1 MSILHGI
8 RIVLVATLVATLT
21 VAIPP
26 TTASADA
33 GVESQ
38 FVASINR
45 ERAARGTPALS
56 VASDLT
62 SIARRWSGVMADQ
75 GTLYHNPNVFSQ
87 VTSYTKAGE
96 NVGRG
101 QSASSLHTAFMN
113 SAGHRRNIVDPE
125 FTQVGVGVV
134 VRNGTV
140 WVTQVFRRP
149 TNAPRPAPASS
160 TGSSS
165 SGSSGSGSSAGTS
178 SSGSSSQQSRAAA
191 QRAAEEREAEARRR
205 AEAEERRQAEL
216 AANRA
221 AQQRLAE
228 LGWYDGDVDGI
239 AGPRT
244 RDAIS
249 AFQTASDI
257 EADGVLG
264 AATRDALEADDAVTR
279 AEHEAALAEAA
290 RQRRLEAER
299 ARQAEQARAA
309 LHAAEELE
317 AARRAAALEAE
328 RRVEVVRAGLRALRE
343 AQVAEVAAQHATLA
357 ADAPAPTAGQELV
370 AEVREPAAAPA
381 WHARVRSWF
390 LGLIGSIATS

>member
-113 SAGHRRNIVDPE
+113 SAGHRRNILDRRLRAFGFAAVSDGRTT
-125 FTQVGVGVV
+125 FAV
-134 VRNGTV
+134 
-140 WVTQVFRRP
+140 QVF
-149 TNAPRPAPASS
+149 
-160 TGSSS
+160 G
-165 SGSSGSGSSAGTS
+165 GG
-178 SSGSSSQQSRAAA
+178 
-191 QRAAEEREAEARRR
+191 
-205 AEAEERRQAEL
+205 
-216 AANRA
+216 
-221 AQQRLAE
+221 
-228 LGWYDGDVDGI
+228 DG
-239 AGPRT
+239 
-244 RDAIS
+244 
-249 AFQTASDI
+249 
-257 EADGVLG
+257 L
-264 AATRDALEADDAVTR
+264 
-279 AEHEAALAEAA
+279 
-290 RQRRLEAER
+290 
-299 ARQAEQARAA
+299 
-309 LHAAEELE
+309 
-317 AARRAAALEAE
+317 
-328 RRVEVVRAGLRALRE
+328 
-343 AQVAEVAAQHATLA
+343 
-357 ADAPAPTAGQELV
+357 
-370 AEVREPAAAPA
+370 
-381 WHARVRSWF
+381 
-390 LGLIGSIATS
+390 

>member
-21 VAIPP
+21 VVVPP

-165 SGSSGSGSSAGTS
+165 SGSSAGTS
-178 SSGSSSQQSRAAA
+178 SSGSSSQQSRATA

-309 LHAAEELE
+309 LHEAEELE

-328 RRVEVVRAGLRALRE
+328 RRDEVVRAGLRALRE